1 MSGSLSEFNEKF
13 NSQLN
18 DFNKL
23 IENDIEKCNKKA
35 TDMDKENKEGKSK
48 THHKHLSKTT
58 FGKADDSVQRR
69 MDCFFRRLWNDKHK
83 DFHGFDGSILREH
96 RHRHHHHGGKVSS
109 SSSPIS
115 SHTNLHNTNTT
126 LDNTIFST
134 AIKQGKELEK
144 LKNFSDI
151 YVTNYNLPTKKLD
164 LSADIRN
171 KLIEQFVQ
179 SDTKNDPNYQGTV
192 KSIYVKE
199 IEKKLKTAINF
210 CYETNKQSINKSIA
224 HDQLFG
230 ISDKSEHRFEGKGK
244 TYSYYNLY
252 LDSFIHSRKFNNKD
266 LLDVIDEINIYKKNA
281 FETEGELLSEDLFN
295 NEIYKQ
301 LFCFAWKKA
310 KLLAVTQI
318 IVNKKINGQAGG
330 DPSDNVN
337 SNEMLELYND
347 PKALGEHT
355 KRNKTCNLLFL
366 TFSVILM
373 VFASVLA
380 YQTWNNLYYVYNEI
394 YYAGAA
400 TDLYGDLNENTAE
413 ATFSITSFFQFF
425 KDFFMGTVINNIKN
439 LEDEALNN
447 ARSLFDETCKNLR
460 ETNQDIWDRGWAVG
474 IVEYTTG
481 YGKILLED
489 RAYEN
494 AVYQARLSFE
504 QQVHDTTLRFKGYGA
519 AIGSVYICS
528 WICVNMFATVPV
540 CILHT
545 LYPQL
550 VDPSMV
556 YRSISSLTI
565 ASGGAS
571 STASSFN
578 LLGISTCLGATGDSF
593 RTLSLAISYV
603 RNPELIA
610 LRKAKNDENLIKNGG
625 GNKKKYL
632 KNKTRKNKKVR

>member
-23 IENDIEKCNKKA
+23 IENDIEKCNEKA
-35 TDMDKENKEGKSK
+35 TNMDEEAKNKKEKSN
-48 THHKHLSKTT
+48 THHKLLSKTT
-58 FGKADDSVQRR
+58 FGKDNDSVQRR

-96 RHRHHHHGGKVSS
+96 RHHHHGGKVPRPT
-109 SSSPIS
+109 SP
-115 SHTNLHNTNTT
+115 TKLRNTTNTT

-134 AIKQGKELEK
+134 AIREGKELEK
-144 LKNFSDI
+144 IKNFSDI
-151 YVTNYNLPTKKLD
+151 YVTNYKLPTKQLD
-164 LSADIRN
+164 LSAYIRN

-179 SDTKNDPNYQGTV
+179 SDTKDDPNYQGTV

-199 IEKKLKTAINF
+199 IEKKIKTAINF
-210 CYETNKQSINKSIA
+210 CYETNKKSINKSIA
-224 HDQLFG
+224 HDQLFD
-230 ISDKSEHRFEGKGK
+230 ISNKSKHMFEDKEK

-252 LDSFIHSRKFNNKD
+252 LDSFIHSRKFNDDD
-266 LLDVIDEINIYKKNA
+266 LSKVIDEINIYKKNA
-281 FETEGELLSEDLFN
+281 FEKEGELLSKELFN

-310 KLLAVTQI
+310 KMLAVNQI
-318 IVNKKINGQAGG
+318 IVGKKINVQAGG

-337 SNEMLELYND
+337 SNEMLELYDN
-347 PKALGEHT
+347 PQALGEHT

-380 YQTWNNLYYVYNEI
+380 YQTWNNMYYVYNDI

-400 TDLYGDLNENTAE
+400 TDLYSDLNENTAE

-439 LEDEALNN
+439 LEDEALDN
-447 ARSLFDETCKNLR
+447 AKSLFDETCKNLR
-460 ETNQDIWDRGWAVG
+460 ETNQGIWDRGWAVG

-481 YGKILLED
+481 FGKILLED

-603 RNPELIA
+603 RNPELRA
-610 LRKAKNDENLIKNGG
+610 LRKAKNDENLIQNGG
-625 GNKKKYL
+625 GNKKKHL